1 MYIYY
6 FFINQVAERERVLL
20 QEGMHAVDN
29 SSDLSDKEDI
39 EGASEAVE
47 R

>member
-1 MYIYY
+1 M
-6 FFINQVAERERVLL
+6 INQAEERERVLL
-20 QEGMHAVDN
+20 QEGMRVVDN

-39 EGASEAVE
+39 EGASETVG

>member
-1 MYIYY
+1 MLNTFY
-6 FFINQVAERERVLL
+6 FVINQAAERERVLR
-20 QEGMHAVDN
+20 QEWRVVDN

-39 EGASEAVE
+39 EGASETVE

>member
-1 MYIYY
+1 MHT
-6 FFINQVAERERVLL
+6 FFMINQAAERERLL
-20 QEGMHAVDN
+20 RQEGMYVVDN

-39 EGASEAVE
+39 EGTSETVE